1 MKESSSSDLY
11 LRFEAVARHF
21 GWSIRQLSVT
31 LELPSPQVFYD
42 LKSGK
47 LQSVSRKILESLKRN
62 LPEVSAAWILT
73 GEGEMLRSAAEPAV
87 KGETSPNHCADV
99 VGRLMHYLEQT
110 GSNKSR
116 FERQVGLS
124 NGFISHMSSQITF
137 AALAKIASGAPDLNL
152 GWLFSGVGPMFITT
166 EPVIPEGEQQA
177 RDHDNARHREIV
189 DIQQLI
195 DDLRQDK
202 ERLLKE
208 KAELWEMYKSA
219 IAAAK

>member
-1 MKESSSSDLY
+1 MKTLLDRIAEIANQEGISITKLEQTLGASQGVFSRALRNNTDIQAKWIEKIIENYPQYRIEWLITGKGDMIKPADNAKPQETATAEHIESGYSS
-11 LRFEAVARHF
+11 EEV
-21 GWSIRQLSVT
+21 
-31 LELPSPQVFYD
+31 
-42 LKSGK
+42 
-47 LQSVSRKILESLKRN
+47 VS
-62 LPEVSAAWILT
+62 
-73 GEGEMLRSAAEPAV
+73 
-87 KGETSPNHCADV
+87 
-99 VGRLMHYLEQT
+99 RLMHYLEQT